1 MDLSVFNT
9 FHFLRPLWLLAL
21 LPLWTFVVWLGL
33 RAGRD
38 GSWSRVIDSELLPM
52 LQLQGGGRRQTPWR
66 LLGAIWTLTALAL
79 AGPAWQHQQSPAFR
93 APADWIVVLDLSP
106 SMTAADLVP
115 SRIVRARY
123 AIEDILNAARDARV
137 SLVAFAG
144 EAHVVAPLTTDVAT
158 VRSLLE
164 PLTPD
169 IMPESGDQLAPA
181 LNEAARLMR
190 TAAGRHAQVVVLSDG
205 VSDPAQALQAAQ
217 QLKQQGATLHVIGI
231 GTTAGAPEPNDN
243 GGFVK
248 DAQGRSVLS
257 KLPVDQLLRIATAG
271 NGDYVPVNNLSD
283 MIAGLQTAHSYQ
295 LERDQQPSQMHV
307 DTWLNGGI
315 WLLPPILLLASLFAR
330 RGWL

>member
-1 MDLSVFNT
+1 MDLSMLNA

-21 LPLWTFVVWLGL
+21 LPLWMFVAWLAL

-38 GSWSRVIDSELLPM
+38 GSWSKVIDSELLPM
-52 LQLQGGGRRQTPWR
+52 LQLQGGGRRQTPWW

-79 AGPAWQHQQSPAFR
+79 AGPSWQQQQSPAFR

-106 SMTAADLVP
+106 SMTATDLAP
-115 SRIVRARY
+115 NRITRARY

-164 PLTPD
+164 PLNPD

-181 LNEAARLMR
+181 LHAVARLIQ
-190 TAAGRHAQVVVLSDG
+190 TAASRHAQVLVLSDG
-205 VSDPAQALQAAQ
+205 VADPAQALQAAQ
-217 QLKQQGATLHVIGI
+217 QLKQQGATLHVISV
-231 GTTAGAPEPNDN
+231 GTTAGAPEPNGE
-243 GGFVK
+243 GGFVQ

-257 KLPVDQLLRIATAG
+257 KLPVDQLQRIAGAG
-271 NGDYVPVNNLSD
+271 GGDYLPVNNQRNL
-283 MIAGLQTAHSYQ
+283 IARLQAMHAYQ
-295 LERDQQPSQMHV
+295 LEQDQSQSQMHV
-307 DTWLNGGI
+307 NTWLNGGI